1 MKITYRNPWTD
12 QINLQW
18 EAFQEQT
25 LKLSHLLLQYGFTK
39 EQSKYFKIPK
49 SNYWKFST
57 LFKSAHRIIKVSYSS
72 RLQKEG
78 AVSFSIYP
86 VESNTGSQ
94 GINLYQYLKKN
105 FTPVSRKSLF
115 LSRYQGPFSQKLY
128 RVFKNYVTFGEFYML
143 NILSGKYWDEKTK

>member
-1 MKITYRNPWTD
+1 MKISYRNPWSD
-12 QINLQW
+12 QINQQW

-25 LKLSHLLLQYGFTK
+25 LKLSHLLIQYGFTR
-39 EQSKYFKIPK
+39 ETSKYFKIPK
-49 SNYWKFST
+49 SNYWKFSAF
-57 LFKSAHRIIKVSYSS
+57 FKSEDRTIKISYSS

-86 VESNTGSQ
+86 NGSKSEPQ

-115 LSRYQGPFSQKLY
+115 LSRYKGTFSQKLY
-128 RVFKNYVTFGEFYML
+128 RVFKNYVTFGEFYMHS
-143 NILSGKYWDEKTK
+143 ILSGKYWDDSKK